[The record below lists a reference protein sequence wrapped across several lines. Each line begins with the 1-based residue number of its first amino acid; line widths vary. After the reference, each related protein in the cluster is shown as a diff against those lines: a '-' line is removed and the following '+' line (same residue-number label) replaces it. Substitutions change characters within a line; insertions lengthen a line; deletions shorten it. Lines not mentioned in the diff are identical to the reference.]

1 MWIEESDDE
10 EINDDDSDG
19 NGDTNIK
26 EVMCMINANFY
37 CGLKNRQEC
46 CS

>member
-1 MWIEESDDE
+1 MSGVVNVAQSD
-10 EINDDDSDG
+10 NDDHSDG